1 MRKISKL
8 LLVLL
13 SICLLSTLFAGSVWA
28 DSGKKNKGSQG
39 MKGHQGKSMVFVDVN
54 NHWAKNEIER
64 LQVKGIMKGYENQ
77 QFMPERSVT
86 KNEALA
92 IIMRVVNHEEISFN
106 KVDAF
111 KQIFPS
117 WMGLAPVQAYDAGI
131 IADWELV
138 NWNGNQP
145 ATRIE
150 VAMWL
155 SRASE
160 NKDIS
165 LEEMLSYA
173 KDVKQLS
180 KDELV
185 YAAVM
190 YNKGIMKGS
199 ANGYLNPYKPIS
211 RGEFAVMISRFM
223 NSEDLDDQDPD
234 DQDPSTV
241 VIKQLIP
248 ANKANIAVDN
258 REFKIRFSEEL
269 ILAEDKDRKD
279 LLDAVK
285 ILRYEKG
292 AWVNTN
298 LDFTIIFRE
307 NDDDLMIKLDDDEK
321 LTGNT
326 KYCITLADNILE
338 TVEDDSDDAK
348 AFAGI
353 AKGEWTFTTGETEL
367 ALEKATS
374 ISKNKVVLQFNRTIR
389 KGEDFSSSGSGIH
402 ILKRNKELDID
413 AVAISTNKLTVT
425 LDADDSLEDGEDYKV
440 WIGEGVVDLFTMDED
455 DALTF
460 EYQE

>member
-8 LLVLL
+8 LMVLL

-28 DSGKKNKGSQG
+28 DSGKKNKGNQG
-39 MKGHQGKSMVFVDVN
+39 MRGYQGKSTVFVDVN
-54 NHWAKNEIER
+54 NHWAKNDIEK
-64 LQVKGIMKGYENQ
+64 LQFKGIMKGYENQ

-86 KNEALA
+86 KNEAIA

-111 KQIFPS
+111 KNIFPS

-160 NKDIS
+160 DKDVS

-199 ANGYLNPYKPIS
+199 ANGYLNPYKAIS

-223 NSEDLDDQDPD
+223 NSEGLDDQDPD
-234 DQDPSTV
+234 DEDSSTV
-241 VIKQLIP
+241 VIKQLVP
-248 ANKANIAVDN
+248 ANKAKIDVDT

-269 ILAEDKDRKD
+269 TLAEGKDRED
-279 LLDAVK
+279 LLEAVR

-292 AWVNTN
+292 AWANTN
-298 LDFTIIFRE
+298 LDFTIVFSE
-307 NDDDLMIKLDDDEK
+307 NDDDLVIKLDRDEK
-321 LTGNT
+321 LAGNT
-326 KYCITLADNILE
+326 KYCITLADNMLE
-338 TVEDDSDDAK
+338 TVADDSDDAK
-348 AFAGI
+348 TFTAI
-353 AKGEWTFTTGETEL
+353 AKGEWTFATGENEL
-367 ALEKATS
+367 ALEKATAS
-374 ISKNKVVLQFNRTIR
+374 SKNTVVLQFNETLQ
-389 KGEDFSSSGSGIH
+389 KGEDFSSSGAGIH
-402 ILKRNKELDID
+402 ILKGHKELDID
-413 AVAISTNKLTVT
+413 AAGISKNKLTVT

-440 WIGEGVVDLFTMDED
+440 WIGEGVIDYFAMNED